1 MKTKIWFVLFYKK
14 NASVKI
20 IQIMPTQT
28 QKQFYVSFKV
38 KFKSTSYYF
47 KGNLNEKIFK
57 LN

>member
-14 NASVKI
+14 KCFCKDNSNHAY
-20 IQIMPTQT
+20 T
-28 QKQFYVSFKV
+28 KV